1 MNVVLPK
8 ELAYVPSL
16 PSLPEC
22 LSQEVVLSPVNGAS
36 FGPGQLLQYD
46 LVARGFIDP
55 ASIYLRYKVTLT
67 NTSTQNSK
75 MKGTPVYSFFNKL
88 ETIFGSS
95 VVESVNQYNQVCNMM
110 TNLQLSVAQKYGQQ
124 INYGWSIG
132 SQSAPS
138 LEQLDGRSCANNDVF
153 TLAAPLPCILSMA
166 EKLVPAGLMPNIRVQ
181 LTTASI
187 AEAFVNTNLPTNY
200 ALSNVELCYT
210 MVDFSGDTNELVKN
224 MGDQFY
230 IKSTS
235 FKNMGASLASGVSG
249 SVDLIYN
256 MRLASIKSL
265 FTHFCGQNATACVNG
280 LFDSIDPTSGNGELV
295 YNIAGTSY
303 PTRPISTLN
312 SKAAVMCELKKAVGA
327 LHSTEYNTSINSV
340 EFSHTDYSV
349 LATTN
354 SAGATIVPVPTQLYT
369 NGKFIFSCNTEKL
382 STSNTILSGI
392 STQSSP
398 ISLRIS
404 TNTATLQA
412 YNVYLM
418 AMYDCLIQVNPHER
432 NASVKE

>member
-22 LSQEVVLSPVNGAS
+22 LSQEIVLSPVNGSVFNA
-36 FGPGQLLQYD
+36 GQLLQFD

-55 ASIYLRYKVTLT
+55 ASIYLRYKATLT
-67 NTSTQNSK
+67 NSGTQNST

-110 TNLQLSVAQKYGQQ
+110 VNLQLSVAQKYGQQ

-166 EKLVPAGLMPNIRVQ
+166 EKLIPAGLMPNIRVQ

-187 AEAFVNTNLPTNY
+187 AEAFVNSNLPTNY

-312 SKAAVMCELKKAVGA
+312 SKAAIMCELKKAVGA

-349 LATTN
+349 LSTEVISGTART
-354 SAGATIVPVPTQLYT
+354 PVPTQLYT